1 MSAMCKS
8 GRWGLSRWHPSPFA
22 AIDEAKPKRAWCRA
36 RSREML
42 MIVEVGVVVNS
53 GPLSSPRGR
62 GPDFNLVL
70 PPYPVPEV
78 GADNF
83 YSDLRR

>member
-1 MSAMCKS
+1 MCKS
-8 GRWGLSRWHPSPFA
+8 GHLSRWHPSPFA

-36 RSREML
+36 RSRKML

-53 GPLSSPRGR
+53 RPLSSPRGR
-62 GPDFNLVL
+62 GPDYNLVL